1 MTSLARKFSVVAS
14 FVIRMPCFPP
24 RVSFLMTSL
33 ARRFGVVLVS
43 CLMTSSARRFGVV
56 ASFVVNE
63 YVERG
68 VTEVPPRLHVAVDD
82 SELYVHNT
90 KLVHMGYSYG
100 MGYV

>member
-1 MTSLARKFSVVAS
+1 M
-14 FVIRMPCFPP
+14 
-24 RVSFLMTSL
+24 
-33 ARRFGVVLVS
+33 
-43 CLMTSSARRFGVV
+43 V

-90 KLVHMGYSYG
+90 QLVRDTDDCDTICE
-100 MGYV
+100 